1 VQAAAPAKGAKAP
14 AGKVVEEVKQEI
26 KMITP
31 EPVIMTGESGRL
43 FEFELG
49 RHERNHS
56 QSKENLEPVA
66 PADGTQHTEESET
79 NWVPYRF
86 NQAAN
91 LVKQRIATEQ
101 GLLKVSGLT
110 YVVDD

>member
-1 VQAAAPAKGAKAP
+1 MAA
-14 AGKVVEEVKQEI
+14 
-26 KMITP
+26 
-31 EPVIMTGESGRL
+31 
-43 FEFELG
+43 
-49 RHERNHS
+49 
-56 QSKENLEPVA
+56 
-66 PADGTQHTEESET
+66 ADGTQHTEESET

>member
-1 VQAAAPAKGAKAP
+1 
-14 AGKVVEEVKQEI
+14 VKQEI

-79 NWVPYRF
+79 TWVPYRF

-110 YVVDD
+110 YVVDDQFKGGSYEI

>member
-1 VQAAAPAKGAKAP
+1 
-14 AGKVVEEVKQEI
+14 
-26 KMITP
+26 
-31 EPVIMTGESGRL
+31 MTGESGRL
-43 FEFELG
+43 FAFELG
-49 RHERNHS
+49 RHERSHS
-56 QSKENLEPVA
+56 LSKENLEPVA

-86 NQAAN
+86 NQTAN